1 MASQSKP
8 SRQQRPTIWDCEVG
22 AVPWRWI
29 FLAVLM
35 ISTAMIWVLSES
47 AAANRRSI
55 AKVELQRV
63 DINTASLAELESL
76 PGIGSALAQ
85 MIVAARPF
93 SAVEDLIRVR
103 GIGAASFERLRP
115 LIKASQGRRTADK
128 R

>member
-1 MASQSKP
+1 MALQSKP
-8 SRQQRPTIWDCEVG
+8 SRLQRPTIWDCEPA
-22 AVPWRWI
+22 AVPWSWI

-35 ISTAMIWVLSES
+35 LGTTMIWVLSES
-47 AAANRRSI
+47 AAVNRHPVIEANAHRI
-55 AKVELQRV
+55 DL
-63 DINTASLAELESL
+63 NTASLEELESL
-76 PGIGSALAQ
+76 PGIGPALAK

-115 LIKASQGRRTADK
+115 LIKASQGRRTVDY

>member
-8 SRQQRPTIWDCEVG
+8 SKRQRPTIWDCESA
-22 AVPWRWI
+22 AVPWSWM
-29 FLAVLM
+29 FLTVLM
-35 ISTAMIWVLSES
+35 LGTAMIWVLSES
-47 AAANRRSI
+47 AAANRRPI
-55 AKVELQRV
+55 AKVERQRT
-63 DINTASLAELESL
+63 DINTATLAELESL

-115 LIKASQGRRTADK
+115 LIKASQGRRAVDK

>member
-1 MASQSKP
+1 M
-8 SRQQRPTIWDCEVG
+8 
-22 AVPWRWI
+22 
-29 FLAVLM
+29 FLTVLM
-35 ISTAMIWVLSES
+35 LGTAMIWVLSES
-47 AAANRRSI
+47 AAANRRPI
-55 AKVELQRV
+55 AKVERQRT
-63 DINTASLAELESL
+63 DINTATLAELESL

-115 LIKASQGRRTADK
+115 LIKASQGRRAVDK

>member
-8 SRQQRPTIWDCEVG
+8 SKRQRPTIWDCEVG
-22 AVPWRWI
+22 AVPWSWI
-29 FLAVLM
+29 FLAVM
-35 ISTAMIWVLSES
+35 ILGTAMIWVLSES
-47 AAANRRSI
+47 AAASRQPV
-55 AKVELQRV
+55 AKVEMQRI

-93 SAVEDLIRVR
+93 STVEDLIRVR

-115 LIKASQGRRTADK
+115 LIKASQGRRAADN

>member
-1 MASQSKP
+1 MSLQSKP
-8 SRQQRPTIWDCEVG
+8 SRLQRPTIWDCELS
-22 AVPWRWI
+22 AVPWGWI
-29 FLAVLM
+29 FLAVL
-35 ISTAMIWVLSES
+35 ILGTAMIWVLSES
-47 AAANRRSI
+47 AAASRRPV
-55 AKVELQRV
+55 AKVDMQRIDV
-63 DINTASLAELESL
+63 NTASLAELESL

-115 LIKASQGRRTADK
+115 LIKASQGRRTVDY

>member
-8 SRQQRPTIWDCEVG
+8 SKRQRPTIWDCESV
-22 AVPWRWI
+22 AVPWSWI

-35 ISTAMIWVLSES
+35 LGTTMIWVMSES
-47 AAANRRSI
+47 TAASRRPI
-55 AKVELQRV
+55 VKADVHRI

-93 SAVEDLIRVR
+93 SAAEDLIRVR

-115 LIKASQGRRTADK
+115 LITASQGRRAADN